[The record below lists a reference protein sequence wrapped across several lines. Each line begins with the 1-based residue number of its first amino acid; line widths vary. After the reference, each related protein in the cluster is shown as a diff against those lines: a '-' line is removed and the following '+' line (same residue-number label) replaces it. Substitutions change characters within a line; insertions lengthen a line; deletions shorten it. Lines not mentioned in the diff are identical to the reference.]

1 MTVVLQFLVSGV
13 LALGGGA
20 LIAVAWLSF
29 QGKLPRNR
37 YVGVRTPATLRSDEA
52 FDVGNRVAA
61 PATAVGG
68 VVALISAV
76 AMVVT
81 GSGTTGLVLAV
92 GGVVGAFSLV
102 FAAGVLGNRA
112 AEAVPAPEA
121 AGGCGG
127 CPGGCCG

>member
-13 LALGGGA
+13 LAIGGVA

-37 YVGVRTPATLRSDEA
+37 YAGVRTPATLRSDEA

-61 PATAVGG
+61 PATVAGG
-68 VVALISAV
+68 LVALISAA
-76 AMVVT
+76 AMALA

-112 AEAVPAPEA
+112 AEAVPEPEV